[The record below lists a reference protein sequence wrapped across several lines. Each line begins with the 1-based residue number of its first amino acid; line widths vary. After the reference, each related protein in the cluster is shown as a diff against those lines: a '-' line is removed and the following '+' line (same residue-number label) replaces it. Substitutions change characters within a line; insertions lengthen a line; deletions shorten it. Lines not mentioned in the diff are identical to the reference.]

1 MNKLELKIPPVVL
14 VSIFLG
20 LMWGIARVTPKL
32 EITSLLS
39 QGMALIIVLVG
50 VVITLSGAYAFNKAQ
65 TTVNPLAPEQ
75 SSSLVNFGI
84 YKFTRNP
91 MYLGFLLFLIGWGV
105 YLASAYSLLV
115 LPMFILYMNAFQISP
130 EERALAN
137 KFGEEFEQ
145 YKTSVRRWL

>member
-20 LMWGIARVTPKL
+20 LMWGIARETPKL
-32 EITSLLS
+32 EITSFLS

-50 VVITLSGAYAFNKAQ
+50 MVIILSGAYAFNKAQ

-115 LPMFILYMNAFQISP
+115 LPMFILYMNVFQIRP

-145 YKTSVRRWL
+145 YKSSARRWL